1 MVPVALAAAAI
12 SEPSA
17 LVHAYDTVPVNAVVL
32 LTVTSSDFVSA
43 VVIFVVLAIFVM
55 FGVLQVSPLSSHGR
69 VMVIE
74 RMKTALLDFQKYNVP
89 CHIIGQL
96 QTNKVK
102 YLPPLTKCIQ
112 SVDSV
117 KLAKEIDKQYTKFN
131 SVADVLVE
139 VNIGYEDS
147 KSGIDIINAYEF
159 IHEISEL
166 KGLHVK
172 GLMCV
177 PPICEGDMVRKYFAQ
192 MYQLFVDIQSK
203 KVDNVNMSI
212 LSMGMSDDYKYAIM
226 EGSNLIRVGSKIFGR
241 RNYNI

>member
-1 MVPVALAAAAI
+1 MTENICNIA
-12 SEPSA
+12 EN
-17 LVHAYDTVPVNAVVL
+17 VHRLKFEVNELCAKLGKDT
-32 LTVTSSDFVSA
+32 DKIQIMGVSKT
-43 VVIFVVLAIFVM
+43 
-55 FGVLQVSPLSSHGR
+55 
-69 VMVIE
+69 
-74 RMKTALLDFQKYNVP
+74 KTAQDVEQAIKAGITLFGENRVQELQQKAEMFQKYSMP

-102 YLPPLTKCIQ
+102 YLPELTDCIQ

-117 KLAKEIDKQYTKFN
+117 KLAKEIDKQYTKHGKT
-131 SVADVLVE
+131 ADVLVE
-139 VNIGYEDS
+139 INIGDEES
-147 KSGIDIINAYEF
+147 KGGIDFANAWEF

-166 KGLHVK
+166 KGLTVK

-177 PPICEGDMVRKYFAQ
+177 PPICEGDLVRRYFAQ

-203 KVDNVNMSI
+203 NVDNVNMNI

-226 EGSNLIRVGSKIFGR
+226 EGSNLIRVGSGIFGH

>member
-1 MVPVALAAAAI
+1 MENTYNIIKENVDRIRYEIGDTCAKIGRNADDVVLMGVSKTKTAQDVEAAI
-12 SEPSA
+12 KA
-17 LVHAYDTVPVNAVVL
+17 GITL
-32 LTVTSSDFVSA
+32 
-43 VVIFVVLAIFVM
+43 
-55 FGVLQVSPLSSHGR
+55 FGENRVQELQQKAD
-69 VMVIE
+69 M
-74 RMKTALLDFQKYNVP
+74 FQKYNVP

-203 KVDNVNMSI
+203 KVDNVNMDI
-212 LSMGMSDDYKYAIM
+212 LSMGMSDDFKYAIM
-226 EGSNLIRVGSKIFGR
+226 EGSTLVRVGSSIFGK
-241 RNYNI
+241 RNYNV

>member
-1 MVPVALAAAAI
+1 MENTYNIIRENVDRIRYEIGDTCAKIGRNAEEVMLMGVSKTKTAQDVEAAI
-12 SEPSA
+12 KA
-17 LVHAYDTVPVNAVVL
+17 GITL
-32 LTVTSSDFVSA
+32 
-43 VVIFVVLAIFVM
+43 
-55 FGVLQVSPLSSHGR
+55 FGENRVQELQQKAE
-69 VMVIE
+69 M
-74 RMKTALLDFQKYNVP
+74 FQKYNVP

-102 YLPPLTKCIQ
+102 YLPPLTGCIQ

-117 KLAKEIDKQYTKFN
+117 KLAKEIDKQYTKHG

-147 KSGIDIINAYEF
+147 KSGIDIVNAYEF
-159 IHEISEL
+159 IHEISEFE
-166 KGLHVK
+166 GLHVK

-203 KVDNVNMSI
+203 NVDNVNMDI
-212 LSMGMSDDYKYAIM
+212 LSMGMSDDFKYAIM
-226 EGSNLIRVGSKIFGR
+226 EGSNLVRVGSSIFGK
-241 RNYNI
+241 RNYNV